1 MKHENLKIAEYEN
14 RDYIC
19 GIDKCNKVINFKFK
33 LRFITVIQDSLITL
47 NKGIKELTKIL

>member
-19 GIDKCNKVINFKFK
+19 GIDKCNKVINLKFK
-33 LRFITVIQDSLITL
+33 IRFITVIQDSLITL